1 MDPAMDAEV
10 TAIRDTIIIDDDF
23 KITALDPSR
32 KIEEVLDA
40 LKKNRSR
47 LQELKADYTKVVK
60 SEGGLIAAPS
70 SKRRMI
76 FYEIMRTYGAME
88 GLKDE
93 LAQRGARFDIDV
105 NDHEHPNAAYKR
117 LMTAKPNP
125 FSSVVLSSYI
135 ILSVVVVLLWFLT
148 SNEWRQIVH
157 FGQERAAPLRPGR

>member
-1 MDPAMDAEV
+1 MDADI
-10 TAIRDTIIIDDDF
+10 TAIRDTIIDGSF
-23 KITALDPSR
+23 KITTFDPSR

-40 LKKNRSR
+40 LKKNRTR
-47 LQELKADYTKVVK
+47 LQELKVDYTNVVK
-60 SEGGLIAAPS
+60 ADGGLLSTPS
-70 SKRRMI
+70 SRRRMI

-117 LMTAKPNP
+117 LTTAQPNP
-125 FSSVVLSSYI
+125 FSSVILSSYI
-135 ILSVVVVLLWFLT
+135 ILSVIVVLLWFLT

-157 FGQERAAPLRPGR
+157 FWQERATLLRPGQ